1 MYTGTIAKRYA
12 TALAEFSAVRG
23 EERIVY
29 DEAQR
34 VAVCLAEVEQL
45 REALFAPTLTDE
57 QKVALIGKC
66 CEGTMSGSMERF
78 VHLVLGH
85 RRERYLEFIL
95 HSFVKIYKQRHSIVD
110 VELVSAA
117 ELDAATEE
125 RIAELVKEQT
135 HCREIILHTKVD
147 KQLIGGFTLR
157 VDDHMIDSSIRSQ
170 LDRLRRE
177 LAGSNKRIL

>member
-45 REALFAPTLTDE
+45 REALFAPTLTEE
-57 QKVALIGKC
+57 QKIALIGKC
-66 CEGTMSGSMERF
+66 CEGAMSGSLERF
-78 VHLVLGH
+78 MRLVLSH
-85 RRERYLEFIL
+85 RRERYLEFML
-95 HSFVKIYKQRHSIVD
+95 HSYVKIYKQRHSIVD
-110 VELVSAA
+110 VELVSAD

-125 RIAELVKEQT
+125 RIANLVKEQT
-135 HCREIILHTKVD
+135 HSREAIVHTKVD
-147 KQLIGGFTLR
+147 KELIGGFTLR
-157 VDDHMIDSSIRSQ
+157 VEDQMIDSSIRSQ
-170 LDRLRRE
+170 LNRLRRE
-177 LAGSNKRIL
+177 LAGNNKRIL